1 VALLWGETL
10 ENNTA
15 QSPGVDGKD
24 RFSSQHRVQRRG
36 NVTRLLCLADQTG
49 DDLRVTSAVRRVFGL
64 SRPRPNPREPLHDCQ
79 QSGVAT
85 IRSGRVQQYLGKT
98 VEGRLVPFGDMI
110 QNSPRAVRETAAGI
124 VEGLPTLEEA
134 YNSLPTEEAII
145 DSVTSTAVAI
155 QGYGTEFWGWLSR

>member
-1 VALLWGETL
+1 
-10 ENNTA
+10 
-15 QSPGVDGKD
+15 
-24 RFSSQHRVQRRG
+24 
-36 NVTRLLCLADQTG
+36 
-49 DDLRVTSAVRRVFGL
+49 
-64 SRPRPNPREPLHDCQ
+64 
-79 QSGVAT
+79 
-85 IRSGRVQQYLGKT
+85 VQQYLGKT